1 MSLDSTAILIADMI
15 SHTQGIVEAANRIEA
30 LYKAAAEKQ
39 DNPAF
44 IRTLYLDAQDNLGAV
59 TKLEHK
65 LYTYADLLRC
75 VAGISLTDGIPSGQ
89 PGCSRETDRGNR

>member
-30 LYKAAAEKQ
+30 LYKLAAEKQ

-65 LYTYADLLRC
+65 LYVYADLLRC
-75 VAGISLTDGIPSGQ
+75 VAGISLTDGIPADKS
-89 PGCSRETDRGNR
+89 GCSGKTRGGN